1 MKYKKLFIGCLT
13 ALTLFTVSTYS
24 QNTTA
29 FAEETAVSGTY
40 VSDSKEA
47 IINRINEIGNTIKID
62 ELFDKLKMLEKETED
77 NDFWNNS
84 DRSSVVLS
92 EISSLKNRVNRI

>member
-13 ALTLFTVSTYS
+13 ALTLFTVGTYS

-47 IINRINEIGNTIKID
+47 IINRINEVAVKC
-62 ELFDKLKMLEKETED
+62 FK
-77 NDFWNNS
+77 S
-84 DRSSVVLS
+84 R
-92 EISSLKNRVNRI
+92 ISSAGSDCSALKSK

>member
-1 MKYKKLFIGCLT
+1 MFDLDENIRLNNE
-13 ALTLFTVSTYS
+13 L
-24 QNTTA
+24 
-29 FAEETAVSGTY
+29 
-40 VSDSKEA
+40 
-47 IINRINEIGNTIKID
+47 INRINEIGNTIKID
-62 ELFDKLKMLEKETED
+62 ELFDKLTMLEKEPED

>member
-1 MKYKKLFIGCLT
+1 MNNEL
-13 ALTLFTVSTYS
+13 
-24 QNTTA
+24 
-29 FAEETAVSGTY
+29 
-40 VSDSKEA
+40 
-47 IINRINEIGNTIKID
+47 INRINEIGNTIKID

>member
-24 QNTTA
+24 QNTTV

-47 IINRINEIGNTIKID
+47 IINRINEIR
-62 ELFDKLKMLEKETED
+62 KEAYEEGLV
-77 NDFWNNS
+77 
-84 DRSSVVLS
+84 DR
-92 EISSLKNRVNRI
+92 

>member
-1 MKYKKLFIGCLT
+1 MFDLDENIRLNNE
-13 ALTLFTVSTYS
+13 L
-24 QNTTA
+24 
-29 FAEETAVSGTY
+29 
-40 VSDSKEA
+40 
-47 IINRINEIGNTIKID
+47 INRINEIGNTIKID